1 MLSNIATIEQQSL
14 TMHGENIKP
23 AVQLLLCTNASMLM
37 HTALHICSQVATM
50 HVQFVK
56 ICH

>member
-14 TMHGENIKP
+14 TMHGEKIKS
-23 AVQLLLCTNASMLM
+23 AVQLLLCTNASMPM

-50 HVQFVK
+50 RVQFVK
-56 ICH
+56 SCH